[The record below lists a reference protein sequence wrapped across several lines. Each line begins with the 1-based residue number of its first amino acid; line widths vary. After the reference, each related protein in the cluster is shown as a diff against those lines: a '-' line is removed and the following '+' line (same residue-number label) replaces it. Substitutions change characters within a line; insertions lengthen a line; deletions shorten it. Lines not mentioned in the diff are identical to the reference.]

1 MHLKVSKK
9 QINLSKFLRHLPY
22 PTFDT
27 KNRYIDISAR
37 LSCSKLEFSTSF
49 NPQNSNSAKLELEKT
64 WKTLITGAKTWNT
77 WAKVELD
84 TCSNSTVWNSIKLEL
99 KIKWS
104 HSSANSYPNI
114 VVPFWSY
121 QTSILFKFE
130 VPQYWFSE
138 NLKDNTIF

>member
-64 WKTLITGAKTWNT
+64 WKNHIIRAKSQNT
-77 WAKVELD
+77 RAKLKLD
-84 TCSNSTVWNSIKLEL
+84 TCSNWTVWNLMKL
-99 KIKWS
+99 KHDKNWAWS
-104 HSSANSYPNI
+104 WHYWI
-114 VVPFWSY
+114 HL
-121 QTSILFKFE
+121 LFK
-130 VPQYWFSE
+130 VG
-138 NLKDNTIF
+138 NTAYGLTSKVRSHRKLL